1 MSEPGG
7 RAEAVPGVRRGLI
20 TGITGQDG
28 SLLARVLL
36 EKGYSVTG
44 TTRNLA
50 SADFW
55 RLEELGVRNHP
66 GLEIVELDVADPAR
80 CTVVVAN
87 ANPDE
92 LYNVAGVSFLGRPL
106 EDPLGAARVTGLG
119 AWNLLEAIRTRCP
132 NTRYFQA
139 SSAEMFGNSGHWPQD
154 EETRFRPSTPYS
166 AAKVFA
172 HSAAVT
178 YRENFG
184 IFASSGILYNHE
196 SPMRSVEFVTRKIAC
211 AAARISKGLQE
222 SVELGNLDA
231 QRDWGYAPEYAEA
244 MWRTLQA
251 PSGDSYVL
259 ATGRLTSVKGF
270 ADAAFR
276 AAGVSLRWQGEGVHE
291 KGIDDTGNTRV
302 RVSAAYFRPTE
313 RRPLCGNPGKSRRM
327 LGWEA
332 ATGAEELSR
341 IMVEAELDRL
351 ESGRAQ

>member
-1 MSEPGG
+1 MIKPAGE
-7 RAEAVPGVRRGLI
+7 AEAASGARVGLI
-20 TGITGQDG
+20 AGVTGQDG
-28 SLLARVLL
+28 SLLARLLL

-44 TTRNLA
+44 TTRNLL

-66 GLEIVELDVADPAR
+66 RLDIVELDVADPVR
-80 CTVVVAN
+80 CAEVVATKR
-87 ANPDE
+87 PEE
-92 LYNVAGVSFLGRPL
+92 LYNVAGVSFIGRSL
-106 EDPLGAARVTGLG
+106 DDPMGAAQVTGLG

-139 SSAEMFGNSGHWPQD
+139 STSEMFGNAGSSPQD
-154 EETRFRPSTPYS
+154 EETRFNPGTPYA

-172 HSAAVT
+172 HSATVS
-178 YRENFG
+178 YRETFG
-184 IFASSGILYNHE
+184 VFASSGILYNHE
-196 SPMRSVEFVTRKIAC
+196 SPLRNEEFVTRKIAC

-259 ATGRLTSVKGF
+259 ATGRLTSVRGF
-270 ADAAFR
+270 VDSAFR
-276 AAGVSLRWQGEGVHE
+276 AAGVGLRWQGHGVSE
-291 KGIDDTGNTRV
+291 KGIDAAGRSRV
-302 RVSAAYFRPTE
+302 KVSDAYFRPAE
-313 RRPLCGNPGKSRRM
+313 SRPLCGNPDKSRRM

-332 ATGAEELSR
+332 RTGAEELSR
-341 IMVEAELDRL
+341 IMVEADLKRL
-351 ESGRAQ
+351 EARRAQ